1 MNILHSN
8 CDGYISKKASIEN
21 IVKSKN
27 ADVLLLKETA
37 LKGKRNV
44 KIKDF
49 FFSFAKNREK
59 IKGGVE
65 TVIANYLKPHTV
77 KVTEGKEGDVYII
90 TRLGHVVP
98 AVNIINIY
106 GHQESRMTKDE
117 ITESWFRLCK
127 DLEEIETKGETLL
140 IIGDLNRAMGSDQ
153 GGVTG
158 NHEKVSYGG

>member
-1 MNILHSN
+1 MQ
-8 CDGYISKKASIEN
+8 
-21 IVKSKN
+21 
-27 ADVLLLKETA
+27 
-37 LKGKRNV
+37 
-44 KIKDF
+44 
-49 FFSFAKNREK
+49 
-59 IKGGVE
+59 

-77 KVTEGKEGDVYII
+77 KVTEGKEWDEYII
-90 TRLGHVVP
+90 TRLGNVVP

-127 DLEEIETKGETLL
+127 DLEEIETKGEALL

>member
-59 IKGGVE
+59 IKGGVA

-77 KVTEGKEGDVYII
+77 KVTEGKEGDEYII
-90 TRLGHVVP
+90 TRLGHVSQLSTSSISMVIR
-98 AVNIINIY
+98 N
-106 GHQESRMTKDE
+106 
-117 ITESWFRLCK
+117 
-127 DLEEIETKGETLL
+127 LE
-140 IIGDLNRAMGSDQ
+140 
-153 GGVTG
+153 
-158 NHEKVSYGG
+158 